1 MSEGCLGGGW
11 GEGDYSGRRAVN
23 NLSSHS
29 AVQWVGLKEIEL
41 SEAMK

>member
-11 GEGDYSGRRAVN
+11 GAGYSGRRAVN

-29 AVQWVGLKEIEL
+29 AVQWVGLKEIKL